1 MEKVNKIEGR
11 NEKLRKVEKEEE
23 YQQLKNNQKIEMLK
37 ELKIKYLDKNL

>member
-23 YQQLKNNQKIEMLK
+23 YQQLKNNRKIEMLK
-37 ELKIKYLDKNL
+37 ELKIKFLDKNL